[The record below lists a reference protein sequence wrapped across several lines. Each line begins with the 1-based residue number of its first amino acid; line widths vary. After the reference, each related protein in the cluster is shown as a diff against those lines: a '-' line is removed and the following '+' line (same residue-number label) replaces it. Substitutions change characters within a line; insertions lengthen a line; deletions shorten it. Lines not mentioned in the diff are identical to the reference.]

1 MSRRNARRRTPP
13 RFDCEPCHM
22 AMVWIL
28 LIPMSIHSKYTA
40 GVLSR
45 KHPMLIDA
53 VTLIVAFA
61 AGYGLRAW
69 ISARRRRAM
78 RKARGD

>member
-1 MSRRNARRRTPP
+1 MCKSKAQTAGL
-13 RFDCEPCHM
+13 DCEPCHM
-22 AMVWIL
+22 PMAWTFLIL
-28 LIPMSIHSKYTA
+28 DVQVIPNA
-40 GVLSR
+40 PLGVLSR
-45 KHPMLIDA
+45 KHPMLVDA
-53 VTLIVAFA
+53 ATLIGAFA

>member
-1 MSRRNARRRTPP
+1 MSYAYGMDIPHTRCAVIPNAPP
-13 RFDCEPCHM
+13 
-22 AMVWIL
+22 
-28 LIPMSIHSKYTA
+28 
-40 GVLSR
+40 GVFSR

-53 VTLIVAFA
+53 ATLIGAFA